1 MSCPASHARLLAPL
15 TVAVLLATSAG
26 CGSDRQESTPPP
38 PSDSP
43 SSAAASETPS
53 ETPSESSTPTGT
65 PSETPSET
73 PNETPSETPTDAP
86 SEAANET
93 GTSVP
98 RALDSLLLP
107 ASRLPGFNDT
117 WTWAVKG
124 TGPQR
129 SPFGICQR
137 FQMQDLGAAE
147 TVVRRY
153 QPAGG
158 ITGGIGGHLV
168 SRFVDDRSAS
178 QTMQVLQSWHDRCK
192 DRLDRF
198 ETARVGPMT
207 SVRTSRGTASWY
219 LVTHA
224 KANADEGRFDALG
237 VLRDGSTVEL
247 LLLNLEGQD
256 YNYEQGKEPMV
267 QALRNAADQLTG

>member
-1 MSCPASHARLLAPL
+1 MSSPTSYARLLAPL
-15 TVAVLLATSAG
+15 AVAVLLATSAG
-26 CGSDRQESTPPP
+26 CGSDKQESTPQP
-38 PSDSP
+38 PSDPP
-43 SSAAASETPS
+43 SAAAASETPS
-53 ETPSESSTPTGT
+53 ESPSESSTPTEAPSQTASQT
-65 PSETPSET
+65 PSETPSG
-73 PNETPSETPTDAP
+73 TPT
-86 SEAANET
+86 ET
-93 GTSVP
+93 ATSGP
-98 RALDSLLLP
+98 PALDMLLLP
-107 ASRLPGFNDT
+107 GSGLPGFNDT

-137 FQMQDLGAAE
+137 VSMQDLGADE

-158 ITGGIGGHLV
+158 LTGGTGGHLV

-178 QTMQVLQSWHDRCK
+178 QTMQVLQSWHNRCK
-192 DRLDRF
+192 ERLDRF
-198 ETARVGPMT
+198 ETARVSRMT
-207 SVRTSRGTASWY
+207 SVKTSRGTASWY

-224 KANADEGRFDALG
+224 KPDADEGRFDALG

-256 YNYEQGKEPMV
+256 YNYEPGKEPMV
-267 QALRNAADQLTG
+267 RALRNAADQLAG

>member
-1 MSCPASHARLLAPL
+1 MRRRQAGVHAATPERPAVVGGRVGDP
-15 TVAVLLATSAG
+15 VGVVDP
-26 CGSDRQESTPPP
+26 DR
-38 PSDSP
+38 DSQRDP
-43 SSAAASETPS
+43 QQTPS
-53 ETPSESSTPTGT
+53 ETPAS
-65 PSETPSET
+65 
-73 PNETPSETPTDAP
+73 
-86 SEAANET
+86 ANET
-93 GTSVP
+93 ATSGP
-98 RALDSLLLP
+98 PALDTLLLP
-107 ASRLPGFNDT
+107 GSGLPGFNDT

-137 FQMQDLGAAE
+137 FPMQDLGAEE

-153 QPAGG
+153 QPAGDL
-158 ITGGIGGHLV
+158 TGGTGGHLV

-192 DRLDRF
+192 ERLDRF
-198 ETARVGPMT
+198 ETARVSPMT
-207 SVRTSRGTASWY
+207 SVKTSRGTASWY

-224 KANADEGRFDALG
+224 KADADEGRFDALG

-267 QALRNAADQLTG
+267 QALRNAADQLAG

>member
-1 MSCPASHARLLAPL
+1 MSCPTRHARLLASL

-26 CGSDRQESTPPP
+26 CGGDRQESTPPP

-65 PSETPSET
+65 PSETP
-73 PNETPSETPTDAP
+73 NKTPSETPTDAP

>member
-1 MSCPASHARLLAPL
+1 MSSPTLYARLLAPL
-15 TVAVLLATSAG
+15 AVAALLATSAG
-26 CGSDRQESTPPP
+26 CGGDEKG
-38 PSDSP
+38 
-43 SSAAASETPS
+43 SAAPSTSDPSASASETPS
-53 ETPSESSTPTGT
+53 ESPSPTEMPT
-65 PSETPSET
+65 ETPSET
-73 PNETPSETPTDAP
+73 PDETPSGTTTSAP
-86 SEAANET
+86 
-93 GTSVP
+93 P
-98 RALDSLLLP
+98 ALDALLLP
-107 ASRLPGFNDT
+107 GSGLPGFNDT

-178 QTMQVLQSWHDRCK
+178 QTVQVLQSWHDRCME
-192 DRLDRF
+192 RLARF
-198 ETARVGPMT
+198 ETKRVSRMT
-207 SVRTSRGTASWY
+207 SVKTSRGTASWY

-224 KANADEGRFDALG
+224 EADADQGRFDALG

-247 LLLNLEGQD
+247 LMLNLEGQD

-267 QALRNAADQLTG
+267 QALRSAADRLAG

>member
-65 PSETPSET
+65 PSETP
-73 PNETPSETPTDAP
+73 NKTPSETPTDAP

-224 KANADEGRFDALG
+224 KPNADEGRFDALG

>member
-1 MSCPASHARLLAPL
+1 MASPTSYARLLASL
-15 TVAVLLATSAG
+15 AVAALLATSAG
-26 CGSDRQESTPPP
+26 CGSDKQGATPPP
-38 PSDSP
+38 PSHPP

-53 ETPSESSTPTGT
+53 ESSSPTETPRETPSETA
-65 PSETPSET
+65 SETPSET
-73 PNETPSETPTDAP
+73 PSKTA
-86 SEAANET
+86 
-93 GTSVP
+93 TSRP
-98 RALDSLLLP
+98 PALDTLLLP
-107 ASRLPGFNDT
+107 GSGLPGFNDT
-117 WTWAVKG
+117 WTWAVTG

-137 FQMQDLGAAE
+137 FPMQDLGAEE

-153 QPAGG
+153 RPAGDL
-158 ITGGIGGHLV
+158 TGGTGGHLV

-192 DRLDRF
+192 QRLDRF
-198 ETARVGPMT
+198 ETRRVSPMT
-207 SVRTSRGTASWY
+207 SVKTSRGTASWY

-237 VLRDGSTVEL
+237 VLRDGTTVEL

-256 YNYEQGKEPMV
+256 YNYEPGKEPMV
-267 QALRNAADQLTG
+267 QALRNAADQLAS

>member
-1 MSCPASHARLLAPL
+1 MSSPTLYARLLAPL
-15 TVAVLLATSAG
+15 AVAALLATSAG
-26 CGSDRQESTPPP
+26 CGGDKQESTPPP
-38 PSDSP
+38 AERPAVVGGRVGDPVGARPSPDRDP
-43 SSAAASETPS
+43 QRDPQRDTQRDAQRGAQRGAS
-53 ETPSESSTPTGT
+53 
-65 PSETPSET
+65 
-73 PNETPSETPTDAP
+73 
-86 SEAANET
+86 ET
-93 GTSVP
+93 GTSG
-98 RALDSLLLP
+98 RALDTLLLP
-107 ASRLPGFNDT
+107 ASGLPGFNDT

-137 FQMQDLGAAE
+137 FPMEDLGAAE

-153 QPAGG
+153 QPAGDL
-158 ITGGIGGHLV
+158 TGGTGGHLV

-198 ETARVGPMT
+198 ETERVGPMT
-207 SVRTSRGTASWY
+207 SVKTSRGTASWY

-224 KANADEGRFDALG
+224 KADADEGRFDALG

-267 QALRNAADQLTG
+267 QALRNAADQLAG